1 MPNYLFIDGAYL
13 HKNFGSQMQAFYGLV
28 PQIDFQIL
36 AGSLEAE
43 RTYYYDAIDYTKA
56 SGEGQGEYD
65 TRISEKEAL
74 HEHQGRWQV
83 QEQRT
88 PQKPL
93 KRPVMKRA

>member
-74 HEHQGRWQV
+74 HDYIHSQPGFHVRNQPSIGRLAI
-83 QEQRT
+83 E
-88 PQKPL
+88 
-93 KRPVMKRA
+93 